1 MRSAFDK
8 LISWTGLA
16 LAAVL
21 LVAGGLLTWANT
33 FIGDQVK
40 EQFGNQDITMPS
52 GPAVESLPEADRKEM
67 SKFAEDGKN
76 KLDSGPEAK
85 AYADHYIYAHMKA
98 SGVELLDRVEAA
110 GITEIPGVDGGAASP
125 MPQEMNYSN
134 ASKIAGAVAAAAEE
148 ATAAGDTAKA
158 EELTALSEEINSTR
172 MSTFLNGNTLRGLL
186 LYGYAFATM
195 GTIAGIA
202 ALASFVGAAVMLL
215 LVALG
220 FWHAKK
226 ARDEIKGQASGSVP
240 QHV

>member
-8 LISWTGLA
+8 LISWTGLL

-52 GPAVESLPEADRKEM
+52 GPAVDSLPEADRKEM
-67 SKFAEDGKN
+67 AKFAEDGQN
-76 KLDSGPEAK
+76 KLDSGPEAR
-85 AYADHYIYAHMKA
+85 AYSDHYIYSHMKTA
-98 SGVELLDRVEAA
+98 GQELLDRVEAA
-110 GITEIPGVDGGAASP
+110 GVTAVPSADGGEATP
-125 MPQEMNYSN
+125 MPEEMNYSN

-148 ATAAGDTAKA
+148 AAEAGDTAKA
-158 EELTALSEEINSTR
+158 EELTALSEEINETR
-172 MSTFLNGNTLRGLL
+172 MGTFLNGNTLRGLL

-202 ALASFVGAAVMLL
+202 AIAAFVGAGLL
-215 LVALG
+215 LVLVALG
-220 FWHAKK
+220 FWHSKK
-226 ARDEIKGQASGSVP
+226 ATGEAPTQTRVTQTV
-240 QHV
+240 